1 MRFGESAGPHK
12 PPFPLAAMIDIL
24 FLLLLFF
31 MLTSLY
37 ADIEG
42 ELDITLPTSTEAGE
56 ITRLRQDITI
66 NVKADGT
73 YVINQITYSA
83 EQVDEIL
90 RELAEEYEGE
100 QIIAR
105 VDKDAK
111 WDYVSRLLDLCKR
124 HKIWKI
130 SFAAQLERAAPAGG
144 ATP

>member
-37 ADIEG
+37 AEMEG

-73 YVINQITYSA
+73 YVINQIAYSA
-83 EQVDEIL
+83 DDVDRIL
-90 RELAEEYEGE
+90 RDLAEVYEGE

-111 WDYVSRLLDLCKR
+111 WDHVSRLLDLCKR
-124 HKIWKI
+124 HKIWNI
-130 SFAAQLERAAPAGG
+130 SFAVRREQAAAAGG